1 MGFHYDTTE
10 KLREIFAY
18 HCSLSMEQYEEISG
32 QFIYLVTD
40 FQEKEP
46 QWAIENRIGYLQN
59 VVDFLF
65 NTKELTVKQ
74 HTDMQ
79 DLISDIWE
87 KVVQTAA
94 TQAIQGGTRI

>member
-18 HCSLSMEQYEEISG
+18 HCNLSMEQYEEISG
-32 QFIYLVTD
+32 QLLYLVAD

-46 QWAIENRIGYLQN
+46 QWEIENRIGYLQN
-59 VVDFLF
+59 VIDFLF

-74 HTDMQ
+74 HTELQDM
-79 DLISDIWE
+79 LNDIWE
-87 KVVQTAA
+87 KAVQTAA
-94 TQAIQGGTRI
+94 ALAVQGGTRL

>member
-1 MGFHYDTTE
+1 MNFHYDTCG
-10 KLREIFAY
+10 KLREIFADQ
-18 HCSLSMEQYEEISG
+18 CNLSMEQYEEISG
-32 QFIYLVTD
+32 QLIYLVAD
-40 FQEKEP
+40 FQEREP

-87 KVVQTAA
+87 KAVQTAA
-94 TQAIQGGTRI
+94 ALAVQGGTRL